1 MKFSISHFLK
11 FLWVDRPTRQR
22 GTIILAI
29 PVTCLFASVIAIAW
43 VRDRTINTRS
53 QIDKSNQVLLQTDRL
68 LKTVVDAETGM
79 RGYGLTQRRE
89 FLEPYLKAKANLPQ
103 LLKELRVMVQENP
116 AQLQRFEEIKKSTQ
130 QELIFLENTLKSF
143 DSLGREIELSPQL
156 TNILLKGKLQM
167 DTLRQQINNFVVSQ
181 KEFQAVI
188 DEERRH
194 WVDLTNFVQ
203 IAALFV
209 GLLGGGASWYL
220 FDRLDRELTNREA
233 SLQESKTHI
242 QAVVDNA
249 ADGILTLDEQ
259 GNIESFNLAAEKIF
273 GWEGKEVIG
282 QNLRKLIAKPAHED
296 STGNYLQ
303 NFLINS
309 TAKLNICQQEIQGI
323 RKNGATFPMELAVS
337 EMRLASGRLFIGICR
352 DITERKEAEK
362 TLRKQ
367 SQLLDLANDS
377 ITVLDLNDDIAD
389 WNQGARRLYG
399 WRKSEVMGKNI
410 HTLLQTEFPESLPKI
425 KAAFLRDGAWEG
437 ELLHTKQ
444 DGSKVTV
451 ASRWTLQRDE
461 DGLPLASLQINND
474 ISDRKIA
481 EFALRDSQQM
491 LQLVMDNIPQFIYWK
506 DRDFIYRGCNQNF
519 ARILGLKSPTDI
531 IGLTDYDLPIPEEQ
545 AEHYR
550 AISRDI
556 LETNTPQYHLLKT
569 FTSALPNSSTMWVDV
584 SKVPLTNG
592 EDRVI
597 GIMCSFEDITDRK
610 KAEVAIAESEQRFRS
625 TFEQAAVGMAQTN
638 MEGKLLLVNQ
648 KFCDIL
654 GYSREELLENKFQS
668 ITHPEDLK
676 IELAYI
682 NQLLTG
688 ELNIYSMEKRFLR
701 KNGELVWGN
710 LTVSL
715 LREQDGGEYLMAV
728 VEDIRE
734 RKEAQEALQKRAQE
748 LAKTTRMLSQT
759 ATVLRKRNQELD
771 QFAYVVSHDLK
782 APLRAIAN
790 LSSWIEEDLSEAMT
804 EDTQHQMNLLRGR
817 VHRMEALIDALLQY
831 SRVGRIQTASEIV
844 NVASLLAEI
853 IDSIA
858 PPESLK
864 VEVGS
869 GMPIL
874 TTERVLLQQVFAN
887 LISNAVK
894 HHSSKS
900 GSVKISVHDN
910 EDFYEFAVADDGPGI
925 APQYHD
931 KVFVIFQTLEAR
943 DKVENTGIGL
953 SLVKKIVENQG
964 GTIKLESSEGQGA
977 TFRFT
982 WPKQPLKKDDE

>member
-11 FLWVDRPTRQR
+11 ILWLDRPTRQR

-29 PVTCLFASVIAIAW
+29 PVTCLFASVIAISW

-53 QIDKSNQVLLQTDRL
+53 QIDKGNQILKQTDHL

-79 RGYGLTQRRE
+79 RGYGLTKRPD
-89 FLEPYLKAKANLPQ
+89 FIEPYLKAKANLPQ
-103 LLKELRVMVQENP
+103 LLKQLKVMVQENP

-130 QELIFLENTLKSF
+130 QEIIFLENTLKNF
-143 DSLGREIELSPQL
+143 DSLGKEREQSPQL

-167 DTLRQQINNFVVSQ
+167 DTLRQQINNFVVIQ
-181 KEFQAVI
+181 KELQAVI
-188 DEERRH
+188 EDERRH

-203 IAALFV
+203 IGALFV

-233 SLQESKTHI
+233 SLQESKTRI

-259 GNIESFNLAAEKIF
+259 GNIESFNLAAERIF
-273 GWEGKEVIG
+273 GSEAREVLG
-282 QNLRKLIAKPAHED
+282 LNLRKLIAKPARED
-296 STGNYLQ
+296 STGNYLK
-303 NFLINS
+303 NFLTNS
-309 TAKLNICQQEIQGI
+309 TAKLNICQQEIEGI
-323 RKNGATFPMELAVS
+323 YKNGATFPMELAVS

-352 DITERKEAEK
+352 DITERKQSEK

-377 ITVLDLNDDIAD
+377 ITVLDLNDEIAD

-399 WRKSEVMGKNI
+399 WRKSETIGKNI
-410 HTLLQTEFPESLPKI
+410 HTLLQTEFPEPLPKI
-425 KAAFLRDGAWEG
+425 KAAFLRDGSWEG
-437 ELLHTKQ
+437 ELVHTKQ
-444 DGSKVTV
+444 DGSKLTV

-461 DGLPLASLQINND
+461 DGIPLASLQINND
-474 ISDRKIA
+474 ISDRKMA
-481 EFALRDSQQM
+481 EFALRDSKQM

-506 DRDFIYRGCNQNF
+506 DRNFIYRGCNQNF

-545 AEHYR
+545 AERYR

-556 LETNTPQYHLLKT
+556 LETNIPQYHLLET
-569 FTSALPNSSTMWVDV
+569 FTSALPNSSTMLVDV
-584 SKVPLTNG
+584 SKVPLTDG
-592 EDRVI
+592 EDRAI
-597 GIMCSFEDITDRK
+597 GILCSFEDITDRK
-610 KAEVAIAESEQRFRS
+610 KAEVAIAESEQRFRA
-625 TFEQAAVGMAQTN
+625 TFEQAAVGIAQTN
-638 MEGKLLLVNQ
+638 LEGKLLLVNQ
-648 KFCDIL
+648 KLCEIL
-654 GYSREELLENKFQS
+654 GYSREELLGNKFHNVS
-668 ITHPEDLK
+668 HPEDLK
-676 IELAYI
+676 VELEYI
-682 NQLLTG
+682 SQLLAG
-688 ELNIYSMEKRFLR
+688 EFEIYSMEKRFIR
-701 KNGELVWGN
+701 KNGELIWGN

-715 LREQDGGEYLMAV
+715 LREQDGSEYLMGV

-734 RKEAQEALQKRAQE
+734 RKEAQEALRKRAQE

-831 SRVGRIQTASEIV
+831 SRVGRIQTASESV

-858 PPESLK
+858 PPK
-864 VEVGS
+864 TFTVEVEL
-869 GMPIL
+869 GMPTL

-900 GSVKISVHDN
+900 GCVKISVNDK
-910 EDFYEFAVADDGPGI
+910 EDFYEFAVADNGPGI

-977 TFRFT
+977 TFCFT
-982 WPKQPLKKDDE
+982 WPKQPIRKDEE